1 MNRQLKIALA
11 TNKKEITFIHVN
23 YITNCLFFFMN
34 SLNQNISLNA
44 HWSTLSHC
52 FWLEPE
58 QISCIDPIVTS
69 AILHVLSRL
78 FFTKY
83 AEAKINIFD
92 PTHFLFTTAQTEDVL
107 HWKLDTTKD
116 FTCWEENSGGK
127 DETPWSLHPVLLV
140 RTDWLSWTH
149 SDHSMQQWKQQNTIH
164 TPIYSHTI
172 FTLKS
177 TDTHKQTHIHTHPH

>member
-1 MNRQLKIALA
+1 MDGEKYCMSSPVNLNFTINTISYQWITYNCHGVVCHNLNRLQKIALLWHI
-11 TNKKEITFIHVN
+11 ITSSI
-23 YITNCLFFFMN
+23 I
-34 SLNQNISLNA
+34 
-44 HWSTLSHC
+44 
-52 FWLEPE
+52 
-58 QISCIDPIVTS
+58 
-69 AILHVLSRL
+69 HVLSCL
-78 FFTKY
+78 FLTKY
-83 AEAKINIFD
+83 AEDKINTFD
-92 PTHFLFTTAQTEDVL
+92 STNVFCTTTQTYFLGV
-107 HWKLDTTKD
+107 KLDTTKD